1 MGIIPEGA
9 HKNKAFYAPFMQSA
23 LEELDPMEMV
33 LCDPQTSGGLLIAA
47 SAEGANSIADRLG
60 KRDYPLDFGIIG
72 EVVAG
77 KPGTIEII

>member
-1 MGIIPEGA
+1 MTDAIPCLSDDFNG
-9 HKNKAFYAPFMQSA
+9 
-23 LEELDPMEMV
+23 
-33 LCDPQTSGGLLIAA
+33 SGFARHHLAA
-47 SAEGANSIADRLG
+47 SAEGINSIAERLG